1 MQVTVE
7 VAPGLERRLKVSVPA
22 QQIDQEVDQRLKN
35 LIQKVKIDGFRPGK
49 APLPVIKQRY
59 ENAVRY
65 DVIEEKV
72 KSSYVEALRQEAL
85 FPAGDPRIEIVS
97 AEAGKPLEYTATIE
111 VYPKIELKELK
122 GVEIEEFDA
131 KVTDQDVNEGLEK
144 LQKQNSQWVE
154 VDRAAQK
161 GDKVAVDFV
170 GKIDGE
176 AFDGGTGKNIKIEL
190 GSNMMIP
197 GFEEGLVGAKAGDER
212 ELKLKFPEN
221 YHHAKYA
228 GVEAVFSVTVNQV
241 LEPKLPALD
250 DQFAEQLGLKE
261 GGIEELKTKLKTNME
276 EELKKSIKN
285 LVKQK
290 VLDEYLEANPVELP
304 KALVEI
310 EMDRMLREAEQELAR
325 YGRKNIEDFPR
336 ENFRE
341 MAEIRVSLGLLF
353 AEYIKVH
360 DLKADPE
367 KVKDYVQRLAA
378 SYPQPEQVI
387 SWYYSNRKNLAQ
399 IETLI
404 LEDQVIDQ
412 LLQHV
417 TVKKKAASY
426 QDVINY
432 QPKEEE

>member
-22 QQIDQEVDQRLKN
+22 QQIDQEVDQRLKK
-35 LIQKVKIDGFRPGK
+35 LIAKVKIDGFRPGK

-59 ENAVRY
+59 ETAVRY

-85 FPAGDPRIEIVS
+85 APAGDPHIEIVS

-111 VYPKIELKELK
+111 VYPKIELKELN
-122 GVEIEEFDA
+122 GVKIEEFEA
-131 KVTDQDVNEGLEK
+131 AVSDQDVDESLEK

-154 VDRAAQK
+154 VNRAAQK

-176 AFDGGTGKNIKIEL
+176 AFEGGTGKNIKIEL

-197 GFEEGLVGAKAGDER
+197 GFEEGLIGTSAGDER
-212 ELKLKFPEN
+212 ELALKFPEN

-228 GVEAVFSVTVNQV
+228 GVDAIFSVTVNQV
-241 LEPKLPALD
+241 LEPKLPDLN
-250 DQFAEQLGLKE
+250 DQFAEQLGIKE
-261 GGIEELKTKLKTNME
+261 GGLQELKSKLKTSME
-276 EELKKSIKN
+276 EELKRAIKN

-290 VLDEYLEANPVELP
+290 VLDEYLEVNPVELP

-310 EMDRMLREAEQELAR
+310 EIDRMLREAEQELAR
-325 YGRKNIEDFPR
+325 YGRKNMDDFPR

-341 MAEIRVSLGLLF
+341 MAQIRVSLGLLF

-360 DLKADPE
+360 DLKADAE
-367 KVKDYVQRLAA
+367 KVKEYVQRLAA
-378 SYPQPEQVI
+378 SYPQPEQVVA
-387 SWYYSNRKNLAQ
+387 WYYSNRKNLAQ
-399 IETLI
+399 VETLI
-404 LEDQVIDQ
+404 LEDQVIEE
-412 LLQHV
+412 LLKHV
-417 TVKKKAASY
+417 TLKKKPASY
-426 QDVINY
+426 QEVMNY
-432 QPKEEE
+432 KPEE